1 LKRKR
6 MKGKEGRKKEE
17 KIALIVSKFG
27 ECITM

>member
-1 LKRKR
+1 

>member
-1 LKRKR
+1 

-17 KIALIVSKFG
+17 KIAPIVSKFG